1 MQFNYIREE
10 NSKKEKDLDI
20 SFASEE
26 TMAAST
32 TDKSVVDLTTEDK
45 LEDFE
50 DTIELIKQ
58 LKHVMPLPKSE
69 KPERTQMAEIDNGF
83 GKVKIC
89 KDRYFGVCKRKARD
103 CWFSHD
109 PELLNAYHEKR
120 LNMRLR
126 NGICRYHFGNGSCR
140 DDRRCKYSHD
150 PHYLAFLKESNGD
163 CKDFAR
169 GECPRGF
176 ACVFK
181 HDPTKK
187 IVLRCK
193 YFDNGYCMHGA
204 NCKYAHVLPTAS
216 VNQNTTAKVVYDQM
230 IKSFMGLEGKF

>member
-1 MQFNYIREE
+1 MQFNYLQEE
-10 NSKKEKDLDI
+10 NAKNAKNLDI

-32 TDKSVVDLTTEDK
+32 IDKSEVVDQTVEEK

-58 LKHVMPLPKSE
+58 LKLVMPHPKS
-69 KPERTQMAEIDNGF
+69 KPEKRLAAEAKTAF
-83 GKVKIC
+83 GEVKIC

-103 CWFSHD
+103 CYFSHD
-109 PELLNAYHEKR
+109 QEHLDAYHEKR

-126 NGICRYHFGNGSCR
+126 NGICRYHFSNGSCK
-140 DDRRCKYSHD
+140 DERRCKFSHD

-163 CKDFAR
+163 CKLFAR
-169 GECPRGF
+169 GQCPRGF

-187 IVLRCK
+187 IVLRCRF
-193 YFDNGYCMHGA
+193 FDNGYCMHGV
-204 NCKYAHVLPTAS
+204 NCKYAHVHPTAS

-230 IKSFMGLEGKF
+230 IKSIMRLEGEF